1 MWSEKIKIFNQI
13 NLTIISYCR
22 FSGIKRNST
31 IQTKSGFFANEFL
44 FLPPVVVHK
53 LSGKLKNMEQLQIDQ
68 MLEEKGFID
77 ELIDP
82 KTKLVEEINRL
93 KKEKNAI
100 ILSHYYVE
108 GDLQDVA
115 DYVGDSLGLAQKAA
129 NTTADIIV
137 FVGVHF
143 MAETAKIINPS
154 KKVILPDLKASCSLA
169 ESAPADKFAEFI
181 AQYPDHKVITYINA
195 TAALK
200 TMSHVVCTS
209 ANAKKIVESFP
220 KDEKLIFAPDKN
232 LGNYINSIT
241 GRDMVLWDGACMV
254 HEQFSIEKIINLIE
268 EHPGA
273 EFIAHP
279 ECEKPVLLV
288 ADYIGSTT
296 ALLNHVQNSKAK
308 KFIVAT
314 ESGILHQMVKACPD
328 KTFIPAPSVDSTC
341 GCNDCSYMKL
351 NSLQKLYICLK
362 HELPEIILPQ
372 EVIEK
377 GKISIQ
383 RMLDISK

>member
-1 MWSEKIKIFNQI
+1 MKQ
-13 NLTIISYCR
+13 
-22 FSGIKRNST
+22 
-31 IQTKSGFFANEFL
+31 
-44 FLPPVVVHK
+44 
-53 LSGKLKNMEQLQIDQ
+53 MQIDN
-68 MLEEKGFID
+68 MLEEKGYID
-77 ELIDP
+77 EPVDP
-82 KTKLVEEINRL
+82 KLKLVEEINRL

-108 GDLQDVA
+108 GDLQDIA

-129 NTTADIIV
+129 STSADIIV

-154 KKVILPDLKASCSLA
+154 KKVILPDLNASCSLA

-195 TAALK
+195 SAALK

-209 ANAKKIVESFP
+209 ANAKQIVESFP

-241 GRDMVLWDGACMV
+241 GREMVLWDGACMV
-254 HEQFSIEKIINLIE
+254 HEQYSVEKIINLID
-268 EHPGA
+268 EHPDA

-296 ALLNHVQNSKAK
+296 ALLKYVQSSQSK

-328 KTFIPAPSVDSTC
+328 KVFIPAPSVDSTC

-351 NSLQKLYICLK
+351 NSLQKLYVCLK

-372 EVIEK
+372 EIIEK
-377 GKISIQ
+377 AKISIQ
-383 RMLDISK
+383 RMLEISK

>member
-1 MWSEKIKIFNQI
+1 
-13 NLTIISYCR
+13 
-22 FSGIKRNST
+22 
-31 IQTKSGFFANEFL
+31 
-44 FLPPVVVHK
+44 
-53 LSGKLKNMEQLQIDQ
+53 MELLQIDR

-77 ELIDP
+77 EPVDP
-82 KTKLVEEINRL
+82 KLRLVEEINRL

-100 ILSHYYVE
+100 ILSHFYVE
-108 GDLQDVA
+108 GELQDIA
-115 DYVGDSLGLAQKAA
+115 DYVGDSLGLAQVAA
-129 NTTADIIV
+129 STSADLIV

-143 MAETAKIINPS
+143 MAETAKIINPT
-154 KKVILPDLKASCSLA
+154 KKVILPDLKAGCSLA
-169 ESAPADKFAEFI
+169 DSAPADKFAAFK

-195 TAALK
+195 TADLK
-200 TMSHVVCTS
+200 TMSDIVCTS
-209 ANAKKIVESFP
+209 ANAKMIVESFP
-220 KDEKLIFAPDKN
+220 KDQKLIFAPDKN

-241 GRDMVLWDGACMV
+241 GREMVLWDGACMV
-254 HEQFSIEKIINLIE
+254 HEQYSVEKIIDLID
-268 EHPGA
+268 EHPDA

-288 ADYIGSTT
+288 ANFIGSTT
-296 ALLNHVQNSKAK
+296 ALLNYVQKSEAR

-328 KTFIPAPSVDSTC
+328 KIFIPAPSVDSTC

-362 HELPEIILPQ
+362 HELPEIILAQ
-372 EVIEK
+372 DVIEK
-377 GKISIQ
+377 AQLPIR